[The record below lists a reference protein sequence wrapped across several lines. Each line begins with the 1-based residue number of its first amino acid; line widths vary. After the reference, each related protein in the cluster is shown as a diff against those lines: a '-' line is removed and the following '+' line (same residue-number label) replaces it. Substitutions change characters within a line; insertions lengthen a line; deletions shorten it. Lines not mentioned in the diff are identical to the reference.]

1 MKVIEIVN
9 APLVI
14 TEDILYDIVENEFT
28 NLKFTKNTVLFPIVL
43 EDETIGYVIDG
54 ELAVS
59 ANLRVT
65 HDSNIYGEFI
75 DNTYPICICFNLDI
89 AFLGDTVEKRPAVT
103 NFDRYHKYMKEFDV
117 KLAAS
122 GVDQIKEKLLIMSV
136 DPNDIWVIKEQDTQ
150 YIGKLGV
157 IEKKENRLNWI
168 SQQGILAVSET
179 GKVTNLPKDLE
190 NIGIQIS
197 ETIEDVTKNLDFSG
211 VIPEEETVSDGFYE
225 HIDQLST
232 LGIEISNKVQKIV
245 NKKLQ
250 QLFKDL
256 EALADVDF

>member
-9 APLVI
+9 EPLSI
-14 TEDILYDIVENEFT
+14 TEDVLYDIVENEFT
-28 NLKFTKNTVLFPIVL
+28 NLKFTKNTVFFPIVL
-43 EDETIGYVIDG
+43 EEETVGYVVDG
-54 ELAVS
+54 ELTVT

-65 HDSNIYGEFI
+65 HEENIYGEFLEHV
-75 DNTYPICICFNLDI
+75 YPICICFNLDI
-89 AFLGDTVEKRPAVT
+89 AFLGDVVEKIPAVT
-103 NFDRYHKYMKEFDV
+103 NFDRYHKYMQEFDA

-136 DPNDIWVIKEQDTQ
+136 DPNDIWVIKEQNTQ

-168 SQQGILAVSET
+168 SQTGILSVSET
-179 GKVTNLPKDLE
+179 GRVTNLPKDLE

-197 ETIEDVTKNLDFSG
+197 ETIEDVTRNLDFST
-211 VIPEEETVSDGFYE
+211 VIPEETTVSEGFYE

-250 QLFKDL
+250 KLFKDL
-256 EALADVDF
+256 EELSDVDF